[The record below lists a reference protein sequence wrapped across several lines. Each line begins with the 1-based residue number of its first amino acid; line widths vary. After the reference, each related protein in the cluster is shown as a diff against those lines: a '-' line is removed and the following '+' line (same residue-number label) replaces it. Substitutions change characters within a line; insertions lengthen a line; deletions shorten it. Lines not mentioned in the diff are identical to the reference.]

1 MNSWDAVFLARHG
14 QTQWN
19 LLRRRQGRLDSP
31 LTSDGLA
38 QAHRHASTLRNR
50 GIDGIFV
57 SPLGRALATA
67 RIISDALR
75 LEIEVVDEL
84 AELDHGQF
92 SGLIDEQIDA
102 QFPGDRQRRAADK
115 YQWRFPDGES
125 YADAD
130 PRAAR
135 ALHQVSRKPA
145 KRPLIVSH
153 EMIGRMLQRHL
164 LGLDPHVALARSH
177 PHDVVFEIDP
187 ATRECR
193 HLEPEARPSHPT
205 APPRPDPTLDQIR

>member
-31 LTSDGLA
+31 LTPNGVV

-92 SGLIDEQIDA
+92 SGLIDEQIDTK
-102 QFPGDRQRRAADK
+102 FPGDRQRRAADK

-135 ALHQVSRKPA
+135 ALQQIRRKPA

-164 LGLDPHVALARSH
+164 LGLEPHAALARSH
-177 PHDVVFEIDP
+177 PHDLVFEIDP

-193 HLEPEARPSHPT
+193 DLEP
-205 APPRPDPTLDQIR
+205 